1 MPKHRRRAPEIL
13 LTLFSKGHRV
23 DPFQVIPFRT
33 LTALRRLVS
42 RRQHLLPTLRDV
54 WKRRTDAMKQPG
66 SNLAVA
72 ANTAEGPMKRALI
85 AAEYIGWKWTAPT
98 VFTDHL
104 GHTRDFLA
112 TPAQEWAHHIRDA
125 ARLTQWKAAQKR
137 RKEHSDDMGGIE
149 KGIDRRA
156 TLALHSHRYTS
167 PLQMGFLRTIIT
179 GGELCG
185 KRLGQMFPDLY
196 PGGVCTFCS
205 TASNPVVE
213 TITHIWWKCPTW
225 EAIRC
230 KHSISRLRA
239 AFVAGKLPNC
249 VSHCGIIPE
258 GFNAIPYLDVDR
270 PSDPAVPRAG
280 HRPKPKPKPKPAPAA
295 APPTYSERLGPS

>member
-230 KHSISRLRA
+230 TLTCRVRCRQATELRLALRHHPGGLQCDTLSRR
-239 AFVAGKLPNC
+239 
-249 VSHCGIIPE
+249 
-258 GFNAIPYLDVDR
+258 R
-270 PSDPAVPRAG
+270 PSVGSR
-280 HRPKPKPKPKPAPAA
+280 RSSCR
-295 APPTYSERLGPS
+295 PPTETETEAETGPSCRASYVLGTSGPFGTNH